1 MDCHTIGHFVFSGH
15 WGCPPLGKDYPS
27 GHYPHVVIERAA
39 TTGSPYQRDF
49 KLPALVHLTSATV
62 DHHGRIGPR
71 LDTVKK
77 RTVSSGARCVI
88 SSHSSPISQDIVHSR
103 NLEVAHVRSRPLHGP
118 GSPLGSPL
126 SQHDGAR

>member
-27 GHYPHVVIERAA
+27 SHYPHVVIERAA

-49 KLPALVHLTSATV
+49 KLPALVHITSAPV

-71 LDTVKK
+71 PDTVQI
-77 RTVSSGARCVI
+77 RAAWSGARDLN
-88 SSHSSPISQDIVHSR
+88 PG
-103 NLEVAHVRSRPLHGP
+103 PHGP
-118 GSPLGSPL
+118 EPRRFVSYRSLWGPPELNRLGL
-126 SQHDGAR
+126 CVLL